1 MNMAVRLT
9 DFLMEPD
16 RLATIIIVG
25 PFLIAAMFLG
35 IMVHINEK

>member
-1 MNMAVRLT
+1 MIIS

-25 PFLIAAMFLG
+25 PFLVGAMFVCV
-35 IMVHINEK
+35 MVHLDGK